1 MFSAVFQSGLGTM
14 TTLAS
19 EGGAAANPVAFKP
32 VPFVAALVIFGVTFF
47 ILAKLVWPK
56 ILGGLDDR
64 ANKIRSEV
72 FAAEEL
78 RKAAAEEKK
87 QFDRALS
94 DARAESARIIEQTKA
109 DQTRLAADLRAKAEV
124 ELNAMRDEA
133 KATIEAAKRA
143 ALTEIYAETASLAT
157 AVAAKILNRE
167 INTDDQRRLV
177 EESVGQF
184 ASMRS

>member
-1 MFSAVFQSGLGTM
+1 MSQATVSVLM
-14 TTLAS
+14 LAADDAHAA
-19 EGGAAANPVAFKP
+19 AAANPVAFNW
-32 VPFVAALVIFGVTFF
+32 VPFVAALVIFGIVFF
-47 ILAKLVWPK
+47 VLARFVWPK
-56 ILGGLDDR
+56 ILGGLEDR

-87 QFDRALS
+87 QFERSLA

-109 DQTRLAADLRAKAEV
+109 EQSRLAADLRAKAEV

-143 ALTEIYAETASLAT
+143 AINEIYAETATLAT
-157 AVAAKILNRE
+157 SVAGKILRRE
-167 INTDDQRRLV
+167 VNADDQRRLV
-177 EESVGQF
+177 EESVSQF
-184 ASMRS
+184 GREYARN